1 MKKIFLLF
9 FAFSI
14 SSFSWGQKYFTKTGH
29 ISFFSKTS
37 IENIEAHNQQAS
49 CLINFS
55 NGDLQF
61 QALMKGFQFE
71 KALMQEHFNEN
82 YVESATY
89 PKATFKG
96 KINNL
101 KDININKEGTYTAQV
116 SGDLTLHGVSKTITT
131 PATIEVKGG
140 KIHAKTKFKVKPV
153 DFKIKIP
160 VAVRSNIAETIEVSV
175 DALCNPYEK

>member
-1 MKKIFLLF
+1 MKKIFFLTLF
-9 FAFSI
+9 ISI
-14 SSFSWGQKYFTKTGH
+14 NTLGWGQKYFTKTGH

-61 QALMKGFQFE
+61 QVLMKGFQFE

-101 KDININKEGTYTAQV
+101 SDINLGQDGTYTAQV
-116 SGDLTLHGVSKTITT
+116 SGELTLHGASKSIDTQ
-131 PATIEVKGG
+131 ATLDVKDG
-140 KIHAKTKFKVKPV
+140 KVHAKAKFKVKPS

-160 VAVRSNIAETIEVSV
+160 VAVRSNIAEIIEVSV
-175 DALCNPYEK
+175 DALCNAFAK